1 MKRFQRTILIVEAIL
16 VLGMA
21 ILTGLAYAYPDD
33 AEKIRIYRKIMVE
46 DLKDVRDSIQE
57 NIDIEPGSLMDLAI
71 QEIDDEFT
79 KKVYERLPKI
89 ELPDPEEIDRDYEVK
104 LHNLSTSE
112 ELQYDSLEPEEYEE
126 LDIVTYSINPSTME
140 EMLSSVAPRMI
151 SALIFN
157 ISEESLISPVDTNNF
172 TVYITKGEQNT
183 NGGILGLFES
193 TEFTDGNGDKYEV
206 ITHEVYLDNRKIA
219 NIHFAIDAD
228 TDFVM
233 SMQLQ
238 VDLEPIVTNPEI
250 LMTFTKSD
258 IQERPIAKILGVTRV
273 KQYNYGLMQPWCSLA
288 AIETVRSQ
296 YASSIQF
303 NFIEPLAKTVLPVV
317 MDDDSNYDC
326 NGIWTEAA
334 KDTSENSPYNIAI
347 SQDPLMAKRFHN
359 GLNNYQ
365 VRDLLGLTQVGQ
377 STVYNETNCGSMT
390 SAVSKIKSNKP
401 YILALATD
409 GTGHAV
415 TVIGYVDSDIII
427 GSDPTY
433 KTAGEELF
441 MLYVNRNKAPN
452 GKTAYLSTVK
462 YFWPASGDS
471 DGVLY
476 NIENTIVPNNK
487 PSEKTEISYKDIVD
501 YYYLMNI
508 NEVIEKQSEIV
519 PKYFIGDLYRSE
531 YEEESAEI
539 YFEAKLY
546 PKYRDKDTMR
556 VGKTDNEELVD
567 RLDGMSLSA
576 LDINIESYELR
587 GMVESHYETV
597 GDTISLI
604 DIMERMSTLS
614 LLGVNDAG
622 IAYLNNTRGMAVYQ
636 FLVENYVVEHPEITL
651 MALFANASEGIPDDS
666 MSTFKVNDAT
676 AKFDNTLLDNRERE
690 PDKYIDRLLSIRR
703 HDAVVLSNH
712 PPVTQL
718 QQYFD
723 DGYVVFLTLE
733 IEGTTENEVSTN
745 NRRTIML
752 YGMVDVK
759 FKEAVGGYDRYTEMY
774 AWVPYLKMNGGEDT
788 GITKISI
795 EEYENNR
802 ISINDAGGEKMCNI
816 TGAVAVKS
824 FSIDKDTY
832 NKSYNTYGNLE

>member
-21 ILTGLAYAYPDD
+21 ILTGLAYAYPD
-33 AEKIRIYRKIMVE
+33 ESERMTIYSKYRAE
-46 DLKDVRDSIQE
+46 DLANVRENIQE

-126 LDIVTYSINPSTME
+126 LDIVTYSTNPSTME

-206 ITHEVYLDNRKIA
+206 ITHEVYLDHRKIA

-258 IQERPIAKILGVTRV
+258 IHERPIAKILGVTRV
-273 KQYNYGLMQPWCSLA
+273 KQYNYELMQPWCSLA

-296 YASSIQF
+296 YSERINF

-334 KDTSENSPYNIAI
+334 KDTSENSPYNTAI
-347 SQDPLMAKRFHN
+347 SQDPLMVKRFHN
-359 GLNNYQ
+359 GLNSYQ

-433 KTAGEELF
+433 NTAGEELF

-452 GKTAYLSTVK
+452 GKTAYLSAVK

-531 YEEESAEI
+531 FEEEINKDFYRYE
-539 YFEAKLY
+539 LY
-546 PKYRDKDTMR
+546 PKYRSEDSLKIEQTPQEKLVNAM
-556 VGKTDNEELVD
+556 DNASIEVDLDRLIKLGMISGYYETTGDNISLVD
-567 RLDGMSLSA
+567 ILDRTT
-576 LDINIESYELR
+576 NIFGLNDES
-587 GMVESHYETV
+587 
-597 GDTISLI
+597 IS
-604 DIMERMSTLS
+604 
-614 LLGVNDAG
+614 
-622 IAYLNNTRGMAVYQ
+622 YLNNTRGTAVSY
-636 FLVENYVVEHPEITL
+636 FLEHLVVTEPELPMISY
-651 MALFANASEGIPDDS
+651 FVNASEGIPEDS
-666 MSTFKVNDAT
+666 NSASAPLDALT
-676 AKFDNTLLDNRERE
+676 HLDSKILDNREY
-690 PDKYIDRLLSIRR
+690 DSDNYLDRLLSIRR
-703 HDAVVLSNH
+703 HDAQVISSHTPIYKLKD
-712 PPVTQL
+712 
-718 QQYFD
+718 YFD
-723 DGYVVFLTLE
+723 KGQVILLTLE
-733 IEGTTENEVSTN
+733 DVTNTENNTYEKA
-745 NRRTIML
+745 RRTILL
-752 YGMVDVK
+752 YGITEVYPTEYYPFDVNG
-759 FKEAVGGYDRYTEMY
+759 ETQYEIM
-774 AWVPYLKMNGGEDT
+774 AWVPYLKMCTDNGSGKMS
-788 GITKISI
+788 ITA
-795 EEYENNR
+795 EEYNNNE
-802 ISINDAGGEKMCNI
+802 IKIKKAGTDESLKTFEI

-832 NKSYNTYGNLE
+832 NKSYTTYGNLE